1 MEILQAPGKFE
12 VLGLMGGING
22 ESPLELIEV
31 AGRTAYQ
38 SQEKITEGSAEKFV
52 KMLRDRKHESV
63 LEHSCMMVRF
73 SDVSRG
79 LTHEQ
84 VRHRL
89 TSPTQESTRYVD
101 ESNLRVIAPP
111 GIDSNKKIVELIMSD
126 GKREQVSFED
136 WVVLNQ
142 QMYRGLRRAGLV
154 PEDARQVLPIGVV
167 AQIVITANFREWR
180 HIFELRC
187 SPQAHWEI
195 RMTMVEL
202 LKQVQRLVPIVFDDF
217 VVDKNIPSAKIV
229 RN

>member
-1 MEILQAPGKFE
+1 MEILQTPGKFE
-12 VLGLMGGING
+12 ILGLMTGVNG
-22 ESPLELIEV
+22 QSPLELIEV

-38 SQEKITEGSAEKFV
+38 SQERITKGSAAKFV
-52 KMLRDRKHESV
+52 KKLRDRRHESV

-89 TSPTQESTRYVD
+89 TSPTQQSTRYVD
-101 ESNLRVIAPP
+101 ESNLRVVAPP
-111 GIDSNKKIVELIMSD
+111 GINPNKKIVELVMSD
-126 GKREQVSFED
+126 GKKEQVSFED
-136 WVVLNQ
+136 WVGLNE
-142 QMYRGLRRAGLV
+142 QMYAGLRNNGWV

-187 SPQAHWEI
+187 SPRAHWEI
-195 RMTMVEL
+195 RMTMVKL
-202 LKQVQRLVPIVFDDF
+202 LEAVQRLVPVIFGDF
-217 VVDKNIPSAKIV
+217 EISQDYLSAKIIQ
-229 RN
+229 R